1 MSAIY
6 RFYENSSSSRL
17 HIPVKTLRALF
28 PNEDIKYVYL
38 QFAVA
43 DGKKGLFLSKSN
55 GEKVRFRLRKGKNSS
70 LITIPISI
78 AKALGWQNRDQIN
91 LIFTTY
97 NDKKGLFLHREQP
110 IKE

>member
-6 RFYENSSSSRL
+6 RFYESSSSSRL
-17 HIPVKTLRALF
+17 HLPVKTLRALF
-28 PNEDIKYVYL
+28 PNEEIKYVYL
-38 QFAVA
+38 QFAVTNN
-43 DGKKGLFLSKSN
+43 KKGLFLSKAN

-78 AKALGWQNRDQIN
+78 AKALQWENGDQIN

-97 NDKKGLFLHREQP
+97 NDKKGLFLY
-110 IKE
+110 K